1 MREIEELSALMTDL
15 ARIRKV
21 FFFYINGYLE
31 YKRENPESI
40 GHCDCNL
47 KDNVDIVLSTG
58 SVYFKRT
65 VANLFE

>member
-21 FFFYINGYLE
+21 FFYINGYLE

-40 GHCDCNL
+40 GHCDL
-47 KDNVDIVLSTG
+47 
-58 SVYFKRT
+58 
-65 VANLFE
+65 